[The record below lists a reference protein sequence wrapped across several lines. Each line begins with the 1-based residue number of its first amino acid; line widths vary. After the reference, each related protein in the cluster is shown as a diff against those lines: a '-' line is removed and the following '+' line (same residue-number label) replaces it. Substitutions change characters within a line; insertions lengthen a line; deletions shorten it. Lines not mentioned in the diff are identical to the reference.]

1 MIAFCCWSIRQCPQ
15 KCKNCAHPTLDES
28 SGLRYIGGQKKVM
41 RLIGP
46 DFGKNQ
52 THINPD
58 AVRKYASIN
67 KKRKT
72 HACDDL

>member
-1 MIAFCCWSIRQCPQ
+1 MGGRFFRRSIRQYLQ
-15 KCKNCAHPTLDES
+15 KCKNCAYPALDES

-52 THINPD
+52 LHINPD
-58 AVRKYASIN
+58 AVRKYASTN
-67 KKRKT
+67 KEGIKKP
-72 HACDDL
+72 CV